1 MARIEEGQQPYS
13 NMTARKVVLFAGFF
27 TVLDGFLCAL
37 FATLILFFPDM
48 NVITSVLPIELIKIL
63 YILAL
68 VLDFVGCVLC
78 VAGAN
83 TAKGLARLSFFLA
96 VVSFIVSAG
105 FMVVLLFFDTLIPFG
120 ALSKLKS

>member
-13 NMTARKVVLFAGFF
+13 NMTAHKIVLFAGSF

-37 FATLILFFPDM
+37 FATLILFFPEM
-48 NVITSVLPIELIKIL
+48 NVIDTVLPIELIKTL

-68 VLDFVGCVLC
+68 VLDFAGCVLC

-83 TAKGLARLSFFLA
+83 TVKWLARLSFFLA
-96 VVSFIVSAG
+96 VVSFIISAG

-120 ALSKLKS
+120 ALSKLKA